1 MEWLTL
7 ILALVGLAVGGHH
20 FVLGASAIGQ
30 RCGMSPVLVG
40 ATIVALGTSL
50 PEWGVSVV
58 AALEGLTDLSV
69 GNVIGSNVCNVC
81 LILGLSAMLSPLP
94 VSRDSLTR
102 DGALMVI
109 ATALLL
115 AVSAG
120 GKIVRVEGFLLLA
133 VGGGAMAL
141 FVMTRRENSD
151 SETPFHWWEIPRAL
165 VALGVVLASSHVFV
179 GAAEGVARR
188 WGVSEWTIGITV
200 AAIGTSLPELVTS
213 LAAVLRKQTGIVI
226 GNVLGSNTLNIL
238 FVLGS
243 AASIRTMN
251 SEHFSLWEAGLFG
264 AVMLLVLGFLWSK
277 MTVSRCE
284 GAALFAVGTGWYVL
298 DWLS

>member
-7 ILALVGLAVGGHH
+7 ILAMVGLAVGGHH

-58 AALEGLTDLSV
+58 AALEGFTDLSV
-69 GNVIGSNVCNVC
+69 GNVVGSNICNVC

-102 DGALMVI
+102 GGTLMLV

-120 GKIVRVEGFLLLA
+120 GTIVPAEGFLLLA
-133 VGGGAMAL
+133 VGVGAMAL
-141 FVMTRRENSD
+141 FVATRRENSD
-151 SETPFHWWEIPRAL
+151 SETPFHWWEIPRAV

-179 GAAEGVARR
+179 GAAEEMARR

-213 LAAVLRKQTGIVI
+213 LAAVLRKQTAIVI

-243 AASIRTMN
+243 AASQQVYDERFQAKYGYWRPIVEQ
-251 SEHFSLWEAGLFG
+251 S
-264 AVMLLVLGFLWSK
+264 V
-277 MTVSRCE
+277 
-284 GAALFAVGTGWYVL
+284 
-298 DWLS
+298 